1 MCRSINPGDS
11 GPVCGKQF
19 QQRVNCDMEQ
29 KVSFDADL
37 IRRYDYAGPR
47 YTSYPTAVQFHEGF
61 TEDSYRSHALATN
74 DGGRP
79 LSLYFHIP
87 FCARLCFYC
96 ACNKVVTKNRAHA
109 VPYLQDLHRELGMQG
124 ELFST
129 DRRVDQLH
137 WGGGTPTFLSH
148 EQMSELMLT
157 TARHFNLRDDDTG
170 EYSIEVDP
178 READA
183 QTIALLRGIGF
194 NRISLG
200 VQDLDERVQ
209 QAVNRIQPE
218 EQTLLVMEAARAH
231 GFKSIN
237 TDLIYG
243 LPFQSVDSFAR
254 TLDRVIAFG
263 PDRLSIFNYAH
274 LPHLFKPQR
283 RIDEADL
290 PAPAEKLEILQ
301 LTIER
306 LTGAGYV
313 YIGMDHF
320 ARPDDELARAQQ
332 ERRLYR
338 NFQGYSTH
346 AGCDLIAMGIT
357 SISSVGNS
365 YSQNVKTLE
374 AYHERIGNG
383 RLPVYRGVA
392 LGADDVLRRNVI
404 TDLIC
409 HFFLDIGALENK
421 YQISF
426 CDYFSTEL
434 AQLQAMQA
442 DGLLAFDEQAITVL
456 PAGRLLIRNICMVFD
471 SYLRDRQEKKSF
483 SRVI

>member
-1 MCRSINPGDS
+1 MTMTDPM
-11 GPVCGKQF
+11 F
-19 QQRVNCDMEQ
+19 EQ
-29 KVSFDADL
+29 KVVFDADL
-37 IRRYDYAGPR
+37 IRRYNQAGPR

-61 TEDSYRSHALATN
+61 TEADYRSHALDTN
-74 DGGRP
+74 ASGRP

-96 ACNKVVTKNRAHA
+96 ACNKVVTKNRAQA
-109 VPYLQDLHRELGMQG
+109 APYLADLYREIELQG
-124 ELFST
+124 ELFDNT
-129 DRRVDQLH
+129 RRVDQLH

-148 EQMSELMLT
+148 EQMTELMWM
-157 TARHFNLRDDDTG
+157 TARHFNLHDDDTG

-183 QTIALLRGIGF
+183 ETIALLRGIGF

-200 VQDLDERVQ
+200 VQDLEECVQ
-209 QAVNRIQPE
+209 KAVNRIQPE
-218 EQTLLVMEAARAH
+218 AQTVAVMEAARAE

-243 LPFQSVDSFAR
+243 LPFQSVESFAR
-254 TLDRVIAFG
+254 TLERVIEYG
-263 PDRLSIFNYAH
+263 PDRLSVFNYAH

-283 RIDEADL
+283 RINEADL
-290 PAPAEKLEILQ
+290 PAPAAKLEILQ

-306 LTGAGYV
+306 LTAAGYV

-332 ERRLYR
+332 EGRLYR

-346 AGCDLIAMGIT
+346 AGCDLVAMGIT
-357 SISSVGNS
+357 SIGSVGNT
-365 YSQNVKTLE
+365 YAQNVKTLE
-374 AYHERIGNG
+374 AYHERIGDG
-383 RLPVYRGVA
+383 RLPVYRGVV
-392 LGADDVLRRNVI
+392 LGDDDVLRRDVI
-404 TDLIC
+404 TRLIC
-409 HFFLDIGALENK
+409 HFHLDIPAIEAQYGIRFAEYFGNALEP
-421 YQISF
+421 
-426 CDYFSTEL
+426 L
-434 AQLQAMQA
+434 ATMQD
-442 DGLLAFDEQAITVL
+442 DGLLVYDDRAIRVL

-471 SYLRDRQEKKSF
+471 AYLQKRAQQSF